1 MVVEVWLVMIS
12 IGSRNALSDIMCI
25 EVELINILTL
35 CNIFYGT
42 DCDSPNQIINQ
53 CVGPGPIVT
62 CMFVCIVVCD
72 H

>member
-42 DCDSPNQIINQ
+42 DCDSP
-53 CVGPGPIVT
+53 
-62 CMFVCIVVCD
+62 
-72 H
+72 